1 MPNRNFSSHIRPRTV
16 FLGVL
21 AVFAVL
27 LVGFRGTA
35 SRTRGADRLRFLPPT
50 IVWAWE
56 RPEDLRFL
64 DPKKTGVAFLWKT
77 VFLDRH
83 SVSTVPRMQPLRV
96 PPGTPLIAVIRVEAR
111 QPDLNDEQRR
121 QTVDAITSA
130 TTLTNIQ
137 AVQVDFDA
145 TVSQREFYRASL
157 SDVRRRLPP
166 DFPLLITALA
176 SWCMND
182 DWITGLDIDEAV
194 PMLFRMGQN
203 AHSANAFLASNLQ
216 FKSPHCQGSLGLSS
230 DEPAPLKPGA
240 RRLYLFHPRAW
251 TAAAY
256 DRALHEVSQ

>member
-1 MPNRNFSSHIRPRTV
+1 MANCNLTFHIPRRWI
-16 FLGVL
+16 LSAVL
-21 AVFAVL
+21 AILAVL
-27 LVGFRGTA
+27 LVGLHGTA

-64 DPKKTGVAFLWKT
+64 DPRKTGVAFLSKT

-83 SVSTVPRMQPLRV
+83 AVSVVPRVQPLRV
-96 PPGTPLIAVIRVEAR
+96 SPGTPLIAVIRIEAR
-111 QPDLNDEQRR
+111 EPKLNEEQRR

-130 TTLTNIQ
+130 TTLIKIQ
-137 AVQVDFDA
+137 AVQIDFDA
-145 TVSQREFYRASL
+145 TLSQREFYRSTL

-166 DFPLLITALA
+166 NFPLLITALA

-182 DWITGLDIDEAV
+182 DWITDLDIDEAV
-194 PMLFRMGQN
+194 PMLFRLGKN
-203 AHSANAFLASNLQ
+203 AHSANAYLASNLQ
-216 FKSPHCQGSLGLSS
+216 FKSPHCNGSLGLST
-230 DEPAPLKPGA
+230 DEPAPLRPGV

-256 DRALHEVSQ
+256 DRALHEVSR